1 MESFAEIS
9 KIIRTRYGTEGPIPL
24 HAPVFTGNEK
34 KYVCDAIDSTFVSS
48 VGAFVGKVEE
58 FLADYCGSA
67 RAIACSNGTSAL
79 HISLILAGVERDDE
93 VISQPLTFIATANA
107 INYIGAH
114 SVYVDVDKDTA
125 GMSPYSLERFLKQNC
140 ELNSKG
146 QCINKNSGKIIK
158 ACVPMHTFGLMC
170 RIEEI
175 EVLCKKWNINLVE
188 DAAEAIGSY
197 SGEKHAGTFGQ
208 TGTLSFNGNKIV
220 TAGGGGA
227 IITNEIVLAEEAKY
241 LTTTAKKPHPWE
253 FFHDKT
259 GYNYRMPNLNAA
271 LLYAQFEN
279 LPSFLDNKQKT
290 AEYYR
295 QSFDKLG
302 VNYLKAL
309 HGTTSNYWLNA
320 IVLDNLEQRE
330 SFLAY
335 ANSNGIMARPC
346 WKLMYKLPMFEN
358 GECFETDNAQ
368 WLEDRIVNIPSSVI

>member
-9 KIIRTRYGTEGPIPL
+9 NIIRARYGAEGPIPL

-48 VGAFVGKVEE
+48 VGAFVGKVED
-58 FLADYCGSA
+58 FLANYCGSA
-67 RAIACSNGTSAL
+67 KAIACSNGTSAL

-107 INYIGAH
+107 ISYIGAH

-146 QCINKNSGKIIK
+146 QCINKKTGKIIK

-175 EVLCKKWNINLVE
+175 AVLCKQWNINLVE

-197 SGEKHAGTFGQ
+197 TGKKHAGTFGQ

-227 IITNEIVLAEEAKY
+227 IITNDINLADEAKY
-241 LTTTAKKPHPWE
+241 LTTTAKRPHPWE

-279 LPSFLDNKQKT
+279 LPAFLKNKQET
-290 AEYYR
+290 AEYYHKA
-295 QSFDKLG
+295 FDTLG
-302 VNYLKAL
+302 INYLKAL
-309 HGTTSNYWLNA
+309 PGTISNYWLNA
-320 IVLDNLEQRE
+320 IVFENPQQRE
-330 SFLAY
+330 AFLLF
-335 ANSNGIMARPC
+335 ANENGIMARPC

-358 GECFETDNAQ
+358 SECFETDNAQ